1 MGGFSQF
8 FTSSIGRKFSMALSA
23 LFLLIFLL
31 QHFAINFI
39 SVISASAF
47 NEISHFMGT
56 NPLIQFAMQPILLFA
71 VVFHFIMGFVL
82 EIKNKNSREV
92 KYAMNKGEAN
102 STWVSRNM
110 IFSGATI
117 LAFMGIHF
125 YDFWIPEIIYKY
137 VEVSAEVPDRY
148 YEEMV
153 NKFESPVRVGI
164 YVLAFIFL
172 ALHLLHGFQSAFK
185 SVGARH
191 SKYTPLIVKLGKI
204 YAIVIPIGF
213 IFIALYHHFNA
224 H

>member
-1 MGGFSQF
+1 
-8 FTSSIGRKFSMALSA
+8 
-23 LFLLIFLL
+23 
-31 QHFAINFI
+31 
-39 SVISASAF
+39 
-47 NEISHFMGT
+47 MGT

-153 NKFESPVRVGI
+153 HKFESPVRVGI

-172 ALHLLHGFQSAFK
+172 ALHLLHGFQSAFQ

>member
-153 NKFESPVRVGI
+153 HKFESPVRVGI

-172 ALHLLHGFQSAFK
+172 ALHLLHGFQSAFQ